1 MRGVIHCHSHFSHD
15 STGTESELVG
25 AATAVGLDFVIMTDH
40 PNDPRAVRDG
50 IRGWRRKT
58 LFIVG
63 QELKV
68 SGLGSLLAVDL
79 ERRVEGRDAARKIE
93 QTVALASR
101 TSIAKARQF
110 PAVTLTGPRQKRRR
124 L

>member
-1 MRGVIHCHSHFSHD
+1 VRWDRAEHRL
-15 STGTESELVG
+15 LVLATDAAG
-25 AATAVGLDFVIMTDH
+25 ATSIDEIQV
-40 PNDPRAVRDG
+40 PS
-50 IRGWRRKT
+50 
-58 LFIVG
+58 
-63 QELKV
+63 Q
-68 SGLGSLLAVDL
+68 L
-79 ERRVEGRDAARKIE
+79 ERDCRVSRKIQQVCLAIDSLDGASAARALATLHTIGGEIE

>member
-1 MRGVIHCHSHFSHD
+1 
-15 STGTESELVG
+15 L
-25 AATAVGLDFVIMTDH
+25 ATLHTIG
-40 PNDPRAVRDG
+40 G
-50 IRGWRRKT
+50 
-58 LFIVG
+58 
-63 QELKV
+63 E
-68 SGLGSLLAVDL
+68 
-79 ERRVEGRDAARKIE
+79 IE